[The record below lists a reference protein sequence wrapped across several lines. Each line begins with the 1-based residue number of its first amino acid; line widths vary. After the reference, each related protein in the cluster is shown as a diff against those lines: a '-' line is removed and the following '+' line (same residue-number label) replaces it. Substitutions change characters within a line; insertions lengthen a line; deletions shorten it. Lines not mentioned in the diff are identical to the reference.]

1 LKKQKGSRHELSY
14 ISEPCSW
21 WSFILNCHIRR
32 SHLRAVL
39 EQESCLFPAS
49 VFDPLSARMAEHLG
63 FELGMLAGS
72 VASWHVLGA
81 PDQVVLTLTELAETA
96 HRICRASDIPL
107 LVDADHGFG
116 NALNVRR
123 TVVEL
128 EDAGVSGLTIED
140 TELPQP
146 YAKPAKGLIDA
157 AEAMGKFQ
165 AALDARSDPLLCVF
179 ARTTALSN
187 LPLNEALERI
197 ALYNTAK
204 VDGLFLV
211 GVQNWEQLRAIRA
224 ITSLPLLLGST
235 PKELKDPRALAQLNV
250 KVALEGHSPFNEALR
265 ATFEELRRLRERVA
279 ENNTAPIENEKLLKV
294 FTKEADYQQ
303 WIKTYLNPPL

>member
-1 LKKQKGSRHELSY
+1 
-14 ISEPCSW
+14 
-21 WSFILNCHIRR
+21 
-32 SHLRAVL
+32 
-39 EQESCLFPAS
+39 
-49 VFDPLSARMAEHLG
+49 MAEHLG

-96 HRICRASDIPL
+96 HRIGRASSLSL

-123 TVVEL
+123 TIAEL

-146 YAKPAKGLIDA
+146 FAKPAKGLIDA

-165 AALDARSDPLLCVF
+165 AAVDARTDPLLCVF

-187 LPLNEALERI
+187 LPMREALERI

-211 GVQNWEQLRAIRA
+211 GVQNWEQLKAIRSV
-224 ITSLPLLLGST
+224 TSLPLLRGST
-235 PKELKDPRALAQLNV
+235 PKELKDARQLAQLNV

-265 ATFEELRRLRERVA
+265 ATFEELQRLRARVSP
-279 ENNTAPIENEKLLKV
+279 NMGPPIAKDLLLK
-294 FTKEADYQQ
+294 TLTQEAEYKQ
-303 WIKTYLNPPL
+303 WIKTYLNPPQ